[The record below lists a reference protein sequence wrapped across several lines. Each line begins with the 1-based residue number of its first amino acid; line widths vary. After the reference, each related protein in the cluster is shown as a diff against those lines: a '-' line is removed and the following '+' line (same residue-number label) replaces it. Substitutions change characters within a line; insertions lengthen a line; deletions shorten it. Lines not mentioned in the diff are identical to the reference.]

1 MPSPRPLRQ
10 AILILTDTQRLDM
23 LGCYGGQEVHTPNL
37 DRLAREGLK
46 FDRAYCVAPICGP
59 ARSALFTGQYPHA
72 NGSWSNSQPLAQT
85 VLTLGQRL
93 QRVGI
98 EAGYIGKWHLDGHD
112 YFGGGAP
119 ADGWDAKTWY
129 DMRCYLEELTLEE
142 RERVRRPE
150 TNREAPVAA
159 EMTFAHRCTE
169 RAAAF
174 LRAHSDQDFLLVV
187 SYDEPHHPWI
197 TPAEYFDRADQE
209 PFFRNPSRADTLAG
223 KPEHQR
229 IWAEKARGF
238 TEADERE
245 ALRQVLASNI
255 FVDHEIGRLLAAAE
269 ASSPGALLIYTSDH
283 GDLFGGHQL
292 QGKGPAMYE
301 EITHIPL
308 LARWPG
314 HIAPGT
320 TCPAAVSHI
329 SLTPTFL
336 DFFGVPLHPVLEGG
350 SLLPALRDPVRTP
363 AGPVFM
369 EFGRFEVDHDGFGGF
384 EPIRAACDGRY
395 KLVVNLLD
403 TDEFYDLAEDP
414 HEMRNR
420 IDDPDPACAAAR
432 DRLHDAVIAW
442 MDRTRDPFRGH
453 RWVRRPWRHDAPEAT
468 WDNSGMTRQRAV
480 EAHELPQL
488 DYSTGLP
495 PLELTRRKRTAIDPS
510 KT

>member
-1 MPSPRPLRQ
+1 MSKPRQ
-10 AILILTDTQRLDM
+10 AIFIITDTQRPDM
-23 LGCYGGQEVHTPNL
+23 IGCYGGQNVHTPNL

-59 ARSALFTGQYPHA
+59 ARAALFTGQYPHA
-72 NGSWSNSQPLAQT
+72 NGSWSNGQPLGQT

-93 QRVGI
+93 RDAGVG
-98 EAGYIGKWHLDGHD
+98 AAYIGKWHLDGHD
-112 YFGGGAP
+112 YFGGGLP
-119 ADGWDAKTWY
+119 ADGWDAEAWY
-129 DMRCYLEELTLEE
+129 DMRRYLEELTPAE

-150 TNREAPVAA
+150 TNFKDPVPA
-159 EMTFAHRCTE
+159 EMVYAHRCTE

-174 LRAHSDQDFLLVV
+174 VRAHADQDFLLVV

-197 TPAEYFDRADQE
+197 TPAEYLDRSDLE
-209 PFFRNPSRADTLAG
+209 PFFQNPSRTDTLAN

-229 IWAEKARGF
+229 IWAEKAVGF
-238 TEADERE
+238 TEAEERE

-255 FVDHEIGRLLAAAE
+255 FVDREIGRLLAAVEDACPE
-269 ASSPGALLIYTSDH
+269 ALLLFTTDH
-283 GDLFGGHQL
+283 GDLFGGHRL

-301 EITHIPL
+301 EIAHVPL
-308 LARWPG
+308 LARWPR
-314 HIAPGT
+314 HTTPGAA
-320 TCPAAVSHI
+320 CPGVVSHI

-336 DFFGVPLHPVLEGG
+336 DFFGVPLHPVLDGQ
-350 SLLPALRDPVRTP
+350 SLLPAFADPARTP
-363 AGPVFM
+363 AGPAFM

-414 HEMRNR
+414 HELDNR
-420 IDDPDPACAAAR
+420 IDHPACAAAR

-488 DYSTGLP
+488 DYDTGLP
-495 PLELTRRKRTAIDPS
+495 PQELTRRKRTAIDPA
-510 KT
+510 KKK